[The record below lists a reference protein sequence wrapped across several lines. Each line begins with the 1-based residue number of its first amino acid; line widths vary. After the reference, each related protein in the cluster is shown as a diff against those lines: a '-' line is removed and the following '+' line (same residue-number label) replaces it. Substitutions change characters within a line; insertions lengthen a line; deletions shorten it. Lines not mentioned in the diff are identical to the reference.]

1 MQAFIERIDI
11 FPERQEDGNWIQN
24 IKFQFPVLIIKEGK
38 EVAQIKGISLDKEK
52 SDEHMISLEKLS
64 TLETIVLLSQHRD
77 KSTCLDERGSRQIE
91 MQASRLASLLAQ
103 KPDDT
108 IESDLD
114 ELDATSAELKAR
126 D

>member
-91 MQASRLASLLAQ
+91 MQASRLTSLLAQ